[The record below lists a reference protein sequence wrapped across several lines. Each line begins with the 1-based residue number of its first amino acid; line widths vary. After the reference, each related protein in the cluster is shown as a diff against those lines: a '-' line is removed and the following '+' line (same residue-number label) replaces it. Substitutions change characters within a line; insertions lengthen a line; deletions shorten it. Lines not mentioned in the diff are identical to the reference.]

1 MWYWKKNIFP
11 PWNSY
16 SVFHWRVLHTIS
28 TKNKHR
34 TSRILS
40 AFHHH
45 FPVFFPAKSSTQG
58 TFIKTGDPMDAHSI
72 HHLWGEFRG
81 ICWEILVGSDVTNW
95 HVEMLHFMIRSILHG
110 THLQLFQCIFVLAV
124 HVFHFSFFWKK
135 DGNRTC
141 NFITMWNLPS
151 YIHVPTHRT
160 SHPLTHLWIKDKLW
174 TCRLYS
180 IFTNHRT
187 KRLRC
192 VLAKLRFWLGI
203 HIAHVVY
210 GRDNILPVRIIGQM

>member
-1 MWYWKKNIFP
+1 MGGYCIPFQ
-11 PWNSY
+11 
-16 SVFHWRVLHTIS
+16 

-34 TSRILS
+34 TSQILS

-45 FPVFFPAKSSTQG
+45 FPVFFQQSHQPKVPLSKLVTQWMPTVFTTCGRVSRNLLGDFGREWCNKWTCWNAPLHDKVHFTWNISSVVSVYICTCYMF
-58 TFIKTGDPMDAHSI
+58 FI
-72 HHLWGEFRG
+72 
-81 ICWEILVGSDVTNW
+81 V
-95 HVEMLHFMIRSILHG
+95 
-110 THLQLFQCIFVLAV
+110 
-124 HVFHFSFFWKK
+124 WKK
-135 DGNRTC
+135 METEHVISSAC
-141 NFITMWNLPS
+141 KNLSS

-174 TCRLYS
+174 TRRLYS

-203 HIAHVVY
+203 HIVHVVY
-210 GRDNILPVRIIGQM
+210 GRDNILPLRIIGQM